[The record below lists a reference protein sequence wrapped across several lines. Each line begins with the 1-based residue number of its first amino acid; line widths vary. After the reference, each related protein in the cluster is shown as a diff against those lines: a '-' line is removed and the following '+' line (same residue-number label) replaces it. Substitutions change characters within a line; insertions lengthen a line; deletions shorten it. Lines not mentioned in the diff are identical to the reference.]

1 MIPSADNPP
10 RDPGLQPERTRLAW
24 SRTAFVLLVNSVL
37 LLKAGSMKS
46 QPLMLVV
53 GLFLLLMTLITYI
66 WSRLRLRALLRSGY
80 PCTRQLMWMMRLLM
94 LTVVATALSLLL
106 GLVVFYT

>member
-1 MIPSADNPP
+1 MTPSADNPP

-53 GLFLLLMTLITYI
+53 GLFLLLMTLMTYI

-80 PCTRQLMWMMRLLM
+80 PCIRQSMWMMRLLM
-94 LTVVATALSLLL
+94 LTVMATALSLLL
-106 GLVVFYT
+106 GLAVS

>member
-37 LLKAGSMKS
+37 LLKAGTMKS
-46 QPLMLVV
+46 QPLMLAA

-80 PCTRQLMWMMRLLM
+80 PCTRQSMWMLRLLV
-94 LTVVATALSLLL
+94 LTVMVTASSLLV
-106 GLVVFYT
+106 GFING